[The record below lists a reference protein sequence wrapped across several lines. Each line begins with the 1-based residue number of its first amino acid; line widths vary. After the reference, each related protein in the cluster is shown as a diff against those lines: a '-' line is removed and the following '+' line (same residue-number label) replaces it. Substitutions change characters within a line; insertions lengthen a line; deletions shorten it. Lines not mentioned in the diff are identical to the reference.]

1 MLNSVLSFEYSLWWM
16 PLFALIAFIY
26 AFLLYKR
33 DLKQVESPLY
43 KYAKPLAAFRFSLI
57 FFILVLMLNPF
68 LKTKKTITQKPIV
81 ALLADNSES
90 VKNGFKIEKDTAT
103 FISAFNKLSDRL
115 SGKYDVRLYTIG
127 ESLKQESLSSFTAK
141 STNFSDAFESINDA
155 FYNQNLGAVVL
166 ASDGIFNQG
175 INPVY
180 STENSTYK
188 IYTIALGDTTIPKDA
203 RVENVYFNKIT
214 YLNDQ
219 FSIKA
224 DIAVTNFLGANLSV
238 SLIDASSGQRKV
250 LSTRNISVNSQRFNQ
265 SIDFITESTK
275 PGIAHY
281 IISIA
286 PLGGE
291 ATLANNVKDIY
302 VEVLDGRQK
311 ILLVAASPHPDVAA
325 LKSAIE
331 NNKNYKLE
339 VIFIDDFS
347 VKLNDYSLVIAH
359 QLPAKFNNA
368 DAFFSQLSSTQKSVL
383 FISGTALQL
392 PSFNKVQSAISI
404 VANPNKFND
413 VSPFYNQDFSL
424 FTLSEFTLE
433 SLKKWPPLV
442 TFFGDIKSSPAAS
455 TLFYQSINGIKTDFP
470 LISIMQEEN
479 RKSALVLG
487 DGLWRWKM
495 YDFLQNKNSDAF
507 NEIINKMVQ
516 YLSVV
521 NDKRPFKVNT
531 AKMLFAEN
539 EPILFDAQ
547 LYNAN
552 FEMINSSDVEMIIT
566 NEQGQKFDY
575 KFNKSENFYTLNA
588 GFMPSGNYSFAA
600 STNFGGA
607 KYSVSGK
614 FSVSALQLESS
625 QIVANHE
632 LLNQLAIAK
641 GGFMTTVNDI
651 DKIADNLLEENKLKS
666 LLYDSITTE
675 NGINLKWIF
684 ALIALLLFSEW
695 ALRKWSGGY

>member
-1 MLNSVLSFEYSLWWM
+1 MLNSALSFEYSLWWL
-16 PLFALIAFIY
+16 PVFALVAILY
-26 AFLLYKR
+26 AYLLYKR

-43 KYAKPLAAFRFSLI
+43 KYAKFLATFRFLLI
-57 FFILVLMLNPF
+57 FFILVLLLNPF
-68 LKTKKTITQKPIV
+68 LKTKKIITQKPIIV
-81 ALLADNSES
+81 MMADNSES
-90 VKNGFKIEKDTAT
+90 VKNGFKIKNDTAI
-103 FISAFNKLSDRL
+103 FISAFNKLSEKL
-115 SGKYDVRLYTIG
+115 SSKYDVRLYTLG
-127 ESLKQESLSSFTAK
+127 ETLKQESLNSFTAK
-141 STNFSDAFESINDA
+141 STNFSEAFESLNDA
-155 FYNQNLGAVVL
+155 FYNQNLGAVIL

-175 INPVY
+175 INPLY
-180 STENSTYK
+180 TTENSSYK
-188 IYTIALGDTTIPKDA
+188 IFTLALGDTTVPKDA

-214 YLNDQ
+214 YLNDL

-224 DIAVTNFLGANLSV
+224 DIVVTNFLGANLSV
-238 SLIDASSGQRKV
+238 SLIDASNGQRKV
-250 LSTRNISVNSQRFNQ
+250 ISTRNISVNSQRFNQ
-265 SIDFITESTK
+265 SIDFIAESTK
-275 PGIAHY
+275 PGVAHY

-311 ILLVAASPHPDVAA
+311 VLLVAASPHPDIAA

-339 VIFIDDFS
+339 VSFIDDFS
-347 VKLNDYSLVIAH
+347 AKFNDYSLVILH
-359 QLPAKFNNA
+359 QLPAKFNSA
-368 DAFFSQLSSTQKSVL
+368 DGFFTQLASSQKSVF

-392 PSFNKVQSAISI
+392 PNFNKVQNTINI

-413 VSPFYNQDFSL
+413 VSTFYNQDFSL
-424 FTLSEFTLE
+424 FTISEPTLE

-442 TFFGDIKSSPAAS
+442 TFFGEIKSSPAAS
-455 TLFYQSINGIKTDFP
+455 TLFYQSINAIKTDYP
-470 LISIMQEEN
+470 LLSFMQEEQP
-479 RKSALVLG
+479 KVAVLLG
-487 DGLWRWKM
+487 DGIWRWKM
-495 YDFLQNKNSDAF
+495 YDFLQNKNNDGF
-507 NEIINKMVQ
+507 NEIINKIVQ

-552 FEMINSSDVEMIIT
+552 FEMINSSDVEMILT

-575 KFNKSENFYTLNA
+575 KFNKSENFYTLNV
-588 GFMPSGNYSFAA
+588 GFMPSGNYSFVANT
-600 STNFGGA
+600 SFGGA
-607 KYSVSGK
+607 KFSVNGK

-632 LLNQLAIAK
+632 LLNQLALAK
-641 GGFMTTVNDI
+641 GGFMTTINEI
-651 DKIADNLLEENKLKS
+651 DKITDNLLEDSKLKS
-666 LLYDSITTE
+666 LLYDSISIE

-684 ALIALLLFSEW
+684 ALLSILLFLEW